1 MNQKIPHDFKKLFSS
16 HSATVDSIF
25 GPAPERPIIGRISDK
40 LNSDL
45 VLFITQKLESR
56 GDDVVASPQ
65 EAMQRIHQAKFDS
78 ALIFTRTEQIN
89 FDELFQTIG
98 AHVELNPFD
107 PIVASL
113 HSELRQIFSLG
124 IGSPFS
130 FVNSRAF
137 ISRPGDSD
145 VGPFR
150 PHTDN
155 FADGHMKIMIYPSG
169 IDAMSGGIKFT
180 DFEAIEDQPPGVA
193 VLFDNSRL
201 QHMAV
206 GSAHQHRL
214 AIELTVFRTLANVRQ
229 LNRSHFFGRH
239 LKTPGDLY
247 RAAHGS
253 TVQYAVEL
261 SAISPDAIN
270 VGSGI
275 RNWGSQWLLLD
286 ALDHP
291 AISQIKVNSECL
303 FPAPSE
309 QASLVYSSHH
319 IEHLPDSSVRRV
331 VKEARRCLKPGG
343 RLLLKIPDF
352 DLFVQAFLAGDFG
365 LKDQIGVGKVM
376 WSWHNK
382 GVKATPENIFSMMF
396 CGYWTK
402 DYGDHF
408 SGEVNKGSP
417 LAYHGPANVPPGE
430 LRDLFKSNDPHFISA
445 ELCKVARE
453 DPYFSAFNHQNAW
466 SAAQLVALV
475 EAEGFQL
482 HDSSKDSITDLFAT
496 HIPDLREMEDWSL
509 YLLFERTRAS

>member
-1 MNQKIPHDFKKLFSS
+1 MQKIPLDFKSLFSA
-16 HSATVDSIF
+16 HATTIDKIF

-45 VLFITQKLESR
+45 FSFITRKITSSS
-56 GDDVVASPQ
+56 DDVVSSPQ
-65 EAMQRIHQAKFDS
+65 SAMQRIHEAKFNS
-78 ALIFTRTEQIN
+78 ALLLTRTELID
-89 FDELFQTIG
+89 FDELFETINC
-98 AHVELNPFD
+98 HVELNPFD
-107 PIVASL
+107 PLVASL
-113 HSELRQIFSLG
+113 HSELRQIFSLH

-137 ISRPGDSD
+137 ISRPGASD

-155 FADGHMKIMIYPSG
+155 FADGHLKIMVYPSG
-169 IDAMSGGIKFT
+169 INALSGGIRFT
-180 DFEAIEDQPPGVA
+180 DFEPISQQPPGVA
-193 VLFDNSRL
+193 VLFDNSKL
-201 QHMAV
+201 QHMAIS
-206 GSAHQHRL
+206 SANNPRL
-214 AIELTVFRTLANVRQ
+214 GIELTLLRTLTDIRQ

-247 RAAHGS
+247 RAAHSS
-253 TVQYAVEL
+253 TVSDAVEL
-261 SAISPDAIN
+261 SAKSPDAIN

-275 RNWGSQWLLLD
+275 RNWGSKWLLLD

-291 AISQIKVNSECL
+291 AVSQIKVNSESL

-319 IEHLPDSSVRRV
+319 IEHLPDASVRRV
-331 VKEARRCLKPGG
+331 VKEAHRCLKPGG
-343 RLLLKIPDF
+343 RLLLKIPNF
-352 DLFVQAFLAGDFG
+352 DLFIQAFLAADFG

-382 GVKATPENIFSMMF
+382 GVQTTPENIFSMMF

-402 DYGDHF
+402 EYGDHF
-408 SGEVNKGSP
+408 SGEINKSSP
-417 LAYHGPANVPPGE
+417 LAYHGPADVSPGR
-430 LRDLFKSNDPHFISA
+430 LGDLFKSKDPHFISA
-445 ELCKVARE
+445 ELCKVALE

-466 SAAQLVALV
+466 SEAQLVALV

-482 HDSSKDSITDLFAT
+482 HESSRDSITKLFADQ
-496 HIPDLREMEDWSL
+496 IPDLREMADWSL
-509 YLLFERTRAS
+509 YLLFERNLTT